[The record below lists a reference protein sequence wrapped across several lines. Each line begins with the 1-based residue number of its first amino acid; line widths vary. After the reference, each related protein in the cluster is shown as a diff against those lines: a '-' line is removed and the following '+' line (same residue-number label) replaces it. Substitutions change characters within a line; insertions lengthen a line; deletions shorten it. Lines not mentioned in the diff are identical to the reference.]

1 MLTFT
6 VRRQDIQGAQSYL
19 LMDNPVDD
27 GFALVHPIAVMKQT
41 GTWDMLLHLV
51 WLAGKPPGCCVPLSV
66 LG

>member
-1 MLTFT
+1 MLEEERVTAVSVLF
-6 VRRQDIQGAQSYL
+6 
-19 LMDNPVDD
+19 DD